1 MRVGDLVTRRKY
13 NHDIV
18 FRIRAIKDR
27 VAILEGEVIRLK
39 ADAPLDDLVIAS
51 IVEKDDNIL
60 ENELFV
66 RNDDSALIKGRVLHI
81 DGDQR
86 YLNRSL
92 KIYSKYNV
100 PVVGYF
106 LDEKEMPKQITN
118 LLVQH
123 KPDILVI
130 TGHDSYRSVNNQEVY
145 LNSDNFILTVKNA
158 RIYQPDKDSLV
169 IFAGA
174 CQSYYE
180 GLIASG
186 ANFASSPKRLNIH
199 LLDPVYIAIQV
210 ANTHVGEYVSVD
222 KVLKNTQSHGKGLG
236 GIDTRG
242 VARRIYMGV
251 WK

>member
-1 MRVGDLVTRRKY
+1 MRVGDLVTRKKY
-13 NHDIV
+13 KHDIV
-18 FRIRAIKDR
+18 FRIRAIKGST
-27 VAILEGEVIRLK
+27 ALLEGEVVRLQ

-51 IVEKDDNIL
+51 FSEKDDNIL
-60 ENELFV
+60 ESEVYTRNE
-66 RNDDSALIKGRVLHI
+66 DSSLIRGRVLHI

-86 YLNRSL
+86 YLDKSL

-100 PVVGYF
+100 PVVGYH
-106 LDEKEMPKQITN
+106 LSEKEMPTQITN
-118 LLVQH
+118 LLIQH

-130 TGHDSYRSVNNQEVY
+130 TGHDSYRNVNNQEVY
-145 LNSDNFILTVKNA
+145 LNSDNFITTVKNS
-158 RIYQPDKDSLV
+158 RVYQPDKDALV

-251 WK
+251 